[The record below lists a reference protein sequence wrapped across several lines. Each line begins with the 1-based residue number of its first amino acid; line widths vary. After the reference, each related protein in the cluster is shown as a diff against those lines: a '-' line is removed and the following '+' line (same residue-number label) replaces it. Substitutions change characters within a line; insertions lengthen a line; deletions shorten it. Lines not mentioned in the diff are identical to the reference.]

1 MAGAG
6 RLGRTRP
13 LPIDAV
19 VNCCHG
25 GPGEDGT
32 LQAALDLVGV
42 AYTGPGVAAAALGM
56 DKLAFAGVAQAAG
69 LPVLPR
75 VLLRK
80 GEGRARRPAMGFP
93 GPTS

>member
-1 MAGAG
+1 M
-6 RLGRTRP
+6 
-13 LPIDAV
+13 

-32 LQAALDLVGV
+32 LQGALDLVGV
-42 AYTGPGVAAAALGM
+42 AYTGPGVAGAALGM
-56 DKLAFAGVAQAAG
+56 DKLAFAGIAHAAG

-75 VLLRK
+75 VLLHK
-80 GEGRARRPAMGFP
+80 DGDGPAVDGPGGLGFA